1 MEEIKKISITDA
13 RRIILNSGKNEI
25 LTGYDLKDDESGELN
40 PNYDFWYSAWKNE
53 QELSEKKPDYTP
65 CIKMIKR
72 EKETEFMYNSNGDSG
87 FEAVIIFDENNKKS
101 YDNIL
106 NESSLITYIGTSM
119 DADGTIS
126 VMDKDGK
133 IYSEETLPE

>member
-1 MEEIKKISITDA
+1 
-13 RRIILNSGKNEI
+13 
-25 LTGYDLKDDESGELN
+25 
-40 PNYDFWYSAWKNE
+40 
-53 QELSEKKPDYTP
+53 
-65 CIKMIKR
+65 MIKR

-101 YDNIL
+101 YDNVL

>member
-53 QELSEKKPDYTP
+53 QELSEK
-65 CIKMIKR
+65 
-72 EKETEFMYNSNGDSG
+72 N
-87 FEAVIIFDENNKKS
+87 
-101 YDNIL
+101 L
-106 NESSLITYIGTSM
+106 
-119 DADGTIS
+119 TIRPVS
-126 VMDKDGK
+126 K
-133 IYSEETLPE
+133 